1 MTSKRNHKEHR
12 RFEEI
17 KKLSNPNIDTDMQ
30 KLQKILFN
38 KLWTD
43 NSEIEEIRMG
53 KHDDVFNEEDKK
65 EVIQIIE
72 QDTYEMRKQRILSG
86 IKKDIKNNF
95 KIYNS
100 IFGIEQ
106 KEVA

>member
-1 MTSKRNHKEHR
+1 MIIESHNEWDPLKKVVLGDVHGA
-12 RFEEI
+12 RFP
-17 KKLSNPNIDTDMQ
+17 KY
-30 KLQKILFN
+30 
-38 KLWTD
+38 
-43 NSEIEEIRMG
+43 
-53 KHDDVFNEEDKK
+53 DDVFNEEDKK
-65 EVIQIIE
+65 EVIQMIE
-72 QDTYEMRKQRILSG
+72 KDTYEMRKQRILSG

>member
-12 RFEEI
+12 RFKEI

-30 KLQKILFN
+30 ILQKILFN

-65 EVIQIIE
+65 EVIQMIE
-72 QDTYEMRKQRILSG
+72 KDTYEMRKQRILSG
-86 IKKDIKNNF
+86 IKKDIKNNY
-95 KIYNS
+95 KMYKA
-100 IFGIEQ
+100 IFGIEE
-106 KEVA
+106 KKVA